1 MGFSA
6 EMQEVSSQISLF
18 IAVEHR
24 YTRVHIA
31 VRHTPPQGTGMT
43 IPDKFSAARQQQID
57 FFQQLTSRAFENA
70 ERMVALNM
78 ATTRAT
84 IDFGRQLFEMT
95 NQPAANAAPAAPA
108 AAPPAPAAAAAPGAD
123 HIDTAAPVIVS
134 EPVSE
139 PVSAPEPAPAFAPE
153 PEPEAAASTIQPTPH
168 PLGEADPEPAPAP
181 VVIAKAKPIAKA
193 VSKVAAQT
201 LDVPHPAASPMPP
214 EGPVDIPAI
223 APVDA
228 SAPPPAKRSTGA
240 AKGGRKR

>member
-1 MGFSA
+1 
-6 EMQEVSSQISLF
+6 
-18 IAVEHR
+18 
-24 YTRVHIA
+24 
-31 VRHTPPQGTGMT
+31 MT
-43 IPDKFSAARQQQID
+43 IPDKFSAASQQQID

-84 IDFGRQLFEMT
+84 IDFSRQLFDMA
-95 NQPAANAAPAAPA
+95 NKPADKPGPAAPAAPA
-108 AAPPAPAAAAAPGAD
+108 TARPAPAAASAPAAD

-134 EPVSE
+134 EPVPE
-139 PVSAPEPAPAFAPE
+139 PVSTSAPAFAPE
-153 PEPEAAASTIQPTPH
+153 PEPAASTIQPTPH
-168 PLGEADPEPAPAP
+168 PLGEADPEPAPVP

-228 SAPPPAKRSTGA
+228 SAPPPPKRSTGA

>member
-1 MGFSA
+1 
-6 EMQEVSSQISLF
+6 
-18 IAVEHR
+18 
-24 YTRVHIA
+24 
-31 VRHTPPQGTGMT
+31 MT
-43 IPDKFSAARQQQID
+43 IPDKFSAASQQQID

-84 IDFGRQLFEMT
+84 IDFSRQLFAMA
-95 NQPAANAAPAAPA
+95 NKAADK
-108 AAPPAPAAAAAPGAD
+108 PAPAAAATPAAD

-134 EPVSE
+134 EPVPE
-139 PVSAPEPAPAFAPE
+139 PVSASAPAFAQEPE
-153 PEPEAAASTIQPTPH
+153 PEPAASTIQPTPH

-181 VVIAKAKPIAKA
+181 IVIAKAKPIAKA
-193 VSKVAAQT
+193 VSKVAAQPA
-201 LDVPHPAASPMPP
+201 DVPHPAASPMPP

-223 APVDA
+223 TPVDA